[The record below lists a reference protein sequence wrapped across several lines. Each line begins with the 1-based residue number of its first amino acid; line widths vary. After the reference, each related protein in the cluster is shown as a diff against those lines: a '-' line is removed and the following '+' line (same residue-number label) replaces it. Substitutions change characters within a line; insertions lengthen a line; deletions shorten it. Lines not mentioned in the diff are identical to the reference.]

1 MSSNTDGQ
9 LVEGPEPAP
18 AAGPGV
24 IAGGIELPPR
34 RMVLVVGSGRSG
46 TSTMSGTLQRLGLHV
61 PQPEVGAN
69 KNNPKGFGEPRWV
82 VDLHKS
88 LLRRA
93 NVMNSDARPSAWPD
107 AGRISSAQ
115 PLQRRVHTW
124 LEQQFVEGGDEL
136 VIKDPRLGWFV
147 GLWRAAA
154 LRSGAAAAFV
164 TMLRPV
170 TEVVGSKATHY
181 KPRFGD
187 VHAVA
192 AWVNVMLSTELSTRG
207 SARAFVRYDDMLTD
221 WTIPLFR
228 IAERFNLTAVKSAT
242 DHDVRAVHDFIDPSL
257 RRVHTTWLDVQ
268 APPRLREIADESW
281 QALDKLA
288 DPEGDVAETHSRLDE
303 VRSAYADLYAESE
316 AIAQS
321 SIAAARG
328 RRRTPEEPPKPPKGR
343 SKARAESS
351 P

>member
-1 MSSNTDGQ
+1 
-9 LVEGPEPAP
+9 
-18 AAGPGV
+18 
-24 IAGGIELPPR
+24 
-34 RMVLVVGSGRSG
+34 MVLVAGSGRSG

-61 PQPEVGAN
+61 PQPEVTAN

-107 AGRISSAQ
+107 TARFSSVQ
-115 PLQRRVHTW
+115 PLQKRVHAW
-124 LEQQFVEGGDEL
+124 LEQQFAEGGEEL

-154 LRSGAAAAFV
+154 LRSGATSAFV

-170 TEVVGSKATHY
+170 TEVVSSKAMHY

-187 VHAVA
+187 VHAIA
-192 AWVNVMLSTELSTRG
+192 AWVNVMLHTELSTRD
-207 SARAFVRYDDMLTD
+207 SARAFVRYHDMLTD
-221 WTIPLFR
+221 WTVPLLR
-228 IAERFNLTAVKSAT
+228 IAERFDLSAVKSST
-242 DHDVRAVHDFIDPSL
+242 DHDMRSVHDFIDPSL
-257 RRVHTTWLDVQ
+257 RRAESTWDDLQ
-268 APPRLREIADESW
+268 APPRLREIAEESW

-288 DPEGDVAETHSRLDE
+288 EPDGDVPETHSRLDE
-303 VRSAYADLYAESE
+303 VRSAYADFYAESE
-316 AIAQS
+316 AVAQS

-328 RRRTPEEPPKPPKGR
+328 RRRAPDETPTPLVGR
-343 SKARAESS
+343 SAVAGSHRRDGTDVDAAPKVR
-351 P
+351 PN